1 MTDSNLDNYNDKLN
15 SFDTSDISDDL
26 LKDSEVKADKIDM
39 TDDYF
44 DLPVNKKTDE
54 SSNII
59 EDVAKS
65 MTELMNQIRQQKNLI
80 DKYRSSLKQSELA
93 RKDATTRLEEQSE
106 MVRSLSS
113 RLRLAENSI
122 TKYETRCQILESKV
136 HDQNSIIESQNREI
150 SIMRPQLE
158 GKDELAKVLRDAQT
172 LLHDDSYQYN
182 DKNYTRRRYNGES
195 SYSYDDSI
203 YSRRVA

>member
-1 MTDSNLDNYNDKLN
+1 MS
-15 SFDTSDISDDL
+15 L
-26 LKDSEVKADKIDM
+26 LI
-39 TDDYF
+39 
-44 DLPVNKKTDE
+44 LL
-54 SSNII
+54 

-65 MTELMNQIRQQKNLI
+65 MTELMNQIRQHKNLI

-136 HDQNSIIESQNREI
+136 HGS
-150 SIMRPQLE
+150 
-158 GKDELAKVLRDAQT
+158 K
-172 LLHDDSYQYN
+172 
-182 DKNYTRRRYNGES
+182 
-195 SYSYDDSI
+195 
-203 YSRRVA
+203 